1 MEKSLD
7 ALKPGEKGKVIKITG
22 QGAIKRR
29 LLDMG
34 ITPGAEIC
42 MRKTAPLGDPLEL
55 SVRGYEL
62 SVRKEEAK
70 AVTMKIE
77 EAGL

>member
-1 MEKSLD
+1 MEKMLD
-7 ALKPGEKGKVIKITG
+7 ELKPGERGKVAKIIG

-34 ITPGAEIC
+34 ITPGAEIF
-42 MRKTAPLGDPLEL
+42 MRKTAPLGDPMEL
-55 SVRGYEL
+55 NVRGYEL
-62 SVRKEEAK
+62 SIRKEEAK

-77 EAGL
+77 EVGF